1 MEANYVQDA
10 KLYIVEADALPEIF
24 RKVVEA
30 RRMLDTGEA
39 ETVNQAVQ
47 LTGIS
52 RSAFYKYRDAVRPFQ
67 DMLHGRIVTFQIMMK
82 DEPGILSQVLNFFAD
97 SGANILTI
105 NQGLPINGCAVVT
118 VNAETSGL
126 RGSLQELLAQLNE
139 AEGVLRGEILAG

>member
-1 MEANYVQDA
+1 MSKAPNY
-10 KLYIVEADALPEIF
+10 YIVDAEALPEIF
-24 RKVVEA
+24 RKVVDA

-47 LTGIS
+47 LAGIS
-52 RSAFYKYRDAVRPFQ
+52 RSAFYKYKDAVRPFQ
-67 DMLHGRIVTFQIMMK
+67 DMLHGRSVTFQIMLK
-82 DEPGILSQVLNFFAD
+82 DEPGILSHVLNLFAG

-105 NQGLPINGCAVVT
+105 NQGIPINGCAVVT

-126 RGSLQELLAQLNE
+126 EGSLQELLARLNG

>member
-1 MEANYVQDA
+1 MSKAPNY
-10 KLYIVEADALPEIF
+10 YIVDAEALPEIF
-24 RKVVEA
+24 RKVVDA

-47 LTGIS
+47 LAGIS
-52 RSAFYKYRDAVRPFQ
+52 RSAFYKYKDAVRPFQ
-67 DMLHGRIVTFQIMMK
+67 DMLHGRIITFQIMLK
-82 DEPGILSQVLNFFAD
+82 DEPGILSHVLNLFAG

-105 NQGLPINGCAVVT
+105 NQGIPINGCAVVT

-126 RGSLQELLAQLNE
+126 EGSLQELLARLNG

>member
-1 MEANYVQDA
+1 MSKAPNY
-10 KLYIVEADALPEIF
+10 YIVDAEALPEIF
-24 RKVVEA
+24 RKVVDA

-47 LTGIS
+47 LAGIS
-52 RSAFYKYRDAVRPFQ
+52 RSAFYKYKDAVRPFQ
-67 DMLHGRIVTFQIMMK
+67 DMLHGRIFTFQIMLK
-82 DEPGILSQVLNFFAD
+82 DEPGILSHVLNLFAG

-105 NQGLPINGCAVVT
+105 NQGIPINGCAVVT

-126 RGSLQELLAQLNE
+126 EGSLQELLARLNG

>member
-1 MEANYVQDA
+1 MSKAPNY
-10 KLYIVEADALPEIF
+10 YIVDAEALPEIF

-30 RRMLDTGEA
+30 RRMLDTGDA

-47 LTGIS
+47 LAGIS
-52 RSAFYKYRDAVRPFQ
+52 RSAFYKYKDAVRPFQ
-67 DMLHGRIVTFQIMMK
+67 DMLHGRIVTFQIMLK
-82 DEPGILSQVLNFFAD
+82 DEPGILSHVLNLFAG

-105 NQGLPINGCAVVT
+105 NQGIPINGCAVVT

-126 RGSLQELLAQLNE
+126 EGSLQELLARLNG

>member
-1 MEANYVQDA
+1 MSKAPNY
-10 KLYIVEADALPEIF
+10 YIVDAEALPEIF
-24 RKVVEA
+24 RKVVDA

-47 LTGIS
+47 LAGIS
-52 RSAFYKYRDAVRPFQ
+52 RSALDKYKDAVRPFQ
-67 DMLHGRIVTFQIMMK
+67 DMLHGRIVTFQIMLK
-82 DEPGILSQVLNFFAD
+82 DEPGILSHVLNLFAG

-105 NQGLPINGCAVVT
+105 NQGIPINGCAVVT

-126 RGSLQELLAQLNE
+126 EGSLQELLARLNG

>member
-1 MEANYVQDA
+1 MSKAPNY
-10 KLYIVEADALPEIF
+10 YIVDAEALPEIF
-24 RKVVEA
+24 RKVVDA

-47 LTGIS
+47 LAGIN
-52 RSAFYKYRDAVRPFQ
+52 RSAFYKYKDAVRPFQ
-67 DMLHGRIVTFQIMMK
+67 DMLHGRIVTFQIMLK
-82 DEPGILSQVLNFFAD
+82 DEPGILSHVLNLFAG

-105 NQGLPINGCAVVT
+105 NQGIPINGCAVVT

-126 RGSLQELLAQLNE
+126 EGSLQELLARLNG

>member
-1 MEANYVQDA
+1 MSKAPNY
-10 KLYIVEADALPEIF
+10 YIVDAEALPEIF
-24 RKVVEA
+24 RKVVDA

-47 LTGIS
+47 LAGIS
-52 RSAFYKYRDAVRPFQ
+52 RSAFYKYKDAVRPFQ
-67 DMLHGRIVTFQIMMK
+67 DMLHGRIGTFQIMLK
-82 DEPGILSQVLNFFAD
+82 DEPGILSHVLNLFAG

-105 NQGLPINGCAVVT
+105 NQGIPINGCAVVT

-126 RGSLQELLAQLNE
+126 EGSLQELLARLNG

>member
-1 MEANYVQDA
+1 MSKAPNY
-10 KLYIVEADALPEIF
+10 YIVDAEALPEIF
-24 RKVVEA
+24 RKVVDA

-47 LTGIS
+47 LAGIS
-52 RSAFYKYRDAVRPFQ
+52 RSSFYKYKDAVRPFQ
-67 DMLHGRIVTFQIMMK
+67 DMLHGRIVTFQIMLK
-82 DEPGILSQVLNFFAD
+82 DEPGILSHVLNLFAG

-105 NQGLPINGCAVVT
+105 NQGIPINGCAVVT

-126 RGSLQELLAQLNE
+126 EGSLQELLARLNG

>member
-1 MEANYVQDA
+1 MSKAPNY
-10 KLYIVEADALPEIF
+10 YIVDAEALPEIF
-24 RKVVEA
+24 RKVVDA

-47 LTGIS
+47 LAGIS
-52 RSAFYKYRDAVRPFQ
+52 RSAFYKYKDAVRPFQ
-67 DMLHGRIVTFQIMMK
+67 DMLHCRIVTFQIMLK
-82 DEPGILSQVLNFFAD
+82 DEPGILSHVLNLFAG

-105 NQGLPINGCAVVT
+105 NQGIPINGCAVVT

-126 RGSLQELLAQLNE
+126 EGSLQELLARLNG